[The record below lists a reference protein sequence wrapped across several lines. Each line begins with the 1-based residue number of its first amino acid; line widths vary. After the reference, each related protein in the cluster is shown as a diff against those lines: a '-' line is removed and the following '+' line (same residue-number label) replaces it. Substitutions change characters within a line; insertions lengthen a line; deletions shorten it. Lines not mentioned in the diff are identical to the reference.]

1 MSSRRFPISAS
12 SKSSVYISRTIYSRD
27 FPAPQP
33 RLNHYE
39 LFASCHHHWRD
50 TSQLLHAAGRGR
62 RIAGARNPLLHFLFS
77 FGLFGVFLVSI
88 VDSSFVPLPL
98 PGITDIMI
106 IVLAAQHQ
114 SWFLLILLATAG
126 SALGGY
132 FSYQVGQSGGMA
144 FLEKRVPA
152 RIFKRVCEWMENHA
166 ILSVALPAILPPPMP
181 LSPFVLAAGALKMS
195 RKKFLT
201 TFTISRCLRHSI
213 AAWLG
218 IHYGRHIL
226 RLWNSLSA
234 KYATPVLI
242 VIWTVIAVSCAY
254 RLLEA
259 LQDLAQPS
267 ASGLRQPRRPPQ
279 PDRLAYA
286 ASLRPRSKL
295 PLVVGRG
302 QRNRRHS
309 NHRRPQPH
317 IPRDCRRTASA
328 SPPRRPS
335 TPQCSCQSCSPGA
348 CTTRT
353 SSPSASAQT
362 TTSAAPKPASR

>member
-1 MSSRRFPISAS
+1 MSVRAAAIA
-12 SKSSVYISRTIYSRD
+12 VARD
-27 FPAPQP
+27 LAAAVPKTAPVH
-33 RLNHYE
+33 R
-39 LFASCHHHWRD
+39 
-50 TSQLLHAAGRGR
+50 
-62 RIAGARNPLLHFLFS
+62 GARNPLLHFLFS

-114 SWFLLILLATAG
+114 SWFLLVLLATAG
-126 SALGGY
+126 SALGGW

-144 FLEKRVPA
+144 FIEKRIPA

-166 ILSVALPAILPPPMP
+166 ILSVALPAVLPPPMP
-181 LSPFVLAAGALKMS
+181 LSPFVLAAGALRMS

-242 VIWTVIAVSCAY
+242 VIWTLILGSCAFAFWQLY
-254 RLLEA
+254 KTSRTVGAHPGE
-259 LQDLAQPS
+259 LA
-267 ASGLRQPRRPPQ
+267 
-279 PDRLAYA
+279 
-286 ASLRPRSKL
+286 
-295 PLVVGRG
+295 GRA
-302 QRNRRHS
+302 N
-309 NHRRPQPH
+309 P
-317 IPRDCRRTASA
+317 
-328 SPPRRPS
+328 
-335 TPQCSCQSCSPGA
+335 
-348 CTTRT
+348 TT
-353 SSPSASAQT
+353 
-362 TTSAAPKPASR
+362 